1 MNLYILLLDQ
11 DTIAAQCSDTVFKMS
26 SRSSRTVRAGNTL
39 WRFTS
44 GGPSA
49 TVKPT
54 SASMTQPPLPTD
66 DDNAAGDEAEEADHD
81 DEETPSTEEEQDA
94 NEELAADA
102 FSQPVWQGL
111 GQITNLLIR
120 LLDTHQRHCNRE
132 LQKQVHMLQRKKSK
146 RVSSPKHHPIVEQ
159 MLREIALEDQ
169 ATTSDSVE
177 PHEEE
182 EPLTDSPI

>member
-1 MNLYILLLDQ
+1 M
-11 DTIAAQCSDTVFKMS
+11 
-26 SRSSRTVRAGNTL
+26 RAGNTL

-49 TVKPT
+49 TVKPASSP
-54 SASMTQPPLPTD
+54 SAPPPPHTE
-66 DDNAAGDEAEEADHD
+66 DDNAAGAEVEEAEQAADRD
-81 DEETPSTEEEQDA
+81 GEETPSTEEEQDA
-94 NEELAADA
+94 NEGLAADA

-132 LQKQVHMLQRKKSK
+132 LQKQVQMLQRKESK
-146 RVSSPKHHPIVEQ
+146 RVPSPKYHPIVEQ

-169 ATTSDSVE
+169 ATTSDSVK
-177 PHEEE
+177 PQEEE
-182 EPLTDSPI
+182 EPLTDNTI